1 MIQSKSIYLR
11 FYDNWWKFQLLI
23 EYSFIYSY
31 NLALDI
37 DNDALQIAKENCSEF
52 EVDVEF
58 ILADLISTS
67 TDHLQN
73 KVDTIV
79 MNPPFGTKNNEGID
93 IIFLKK
99 AIEVYWKLF
108 QFGLIIN
115 IIDKRLYIYY
125 YHLDRNNFGLFV
137 TQEFYKRGILIFKI
151 DNN

>member
-1 MIQSKSIYLR
+1 MTI
-11 FYDNWWKFQLLI
+11 DENFQLLI
-23 EYSFIYSY
+23 EHSFIYSY

-99 AIEVYWKLF
+99 AIEVY
-108 QFGLIIN
+108 
-115 IIDKRLYIYY
+115 
-125 YHLDRNNFGLFV
+125 
-137 TQEFYKRGILIFKI
+137 
-151 DNN
+151 